1 MCCPGAAK
9 SFKPAR
15 LGRRGREARWALSVS
30 AVADMM
36 VYPAPQTPW
45 AACPVHIFS
54 IVLLCPPRP
63 CDPTHNTAGRGGL
76 IYWLSYSK
84 YHHFPQHL
92 SLWARHSELQPKQGE
107 KGHSS
112 PSVNTIQTCDGTSNK
127 ILLKMIPS
135 VELPLRKNPRITRW
149 HLVQFTIVVCGQ
161 CQTHPRKGLHWHKF
175 LQMNEHVEM
184 SSWLYLGFGQQ
195 YIYRLCSFL
204 IGSVTTEDFPLK

>member
-15 LGRRGREARWALSVS
+15 LGRWGREARWALSVS

-84 YHHFPQHL
+84 YHHFLQHL

-149 HLVQFTIVVCGQ
+149 TSSSIHHCCLWPMPNTSEKRPSLTQIPANEWTRRNVFLTVPGIWPTIHL
-161 CQTHPRKGLHWHKF
+161 
-175 LQMNEHVEM
+175 
-184 SSWLYLGFGQQ
+184 
-195 YIYRLCSFL
+195 
-204 IGSVTTEDFPLK
+204 